1 MYRENVP
8 VRECSPVYPTVLI
21 SSKNSFNDIPA
32 PPVTALC
39 GNRAKNRDEGDSFAG
54 RDDTIMIVLCRDGSA
69 TGRGDTREKIQIVLS
84 PERIRETYRDVSD
97 KNEYLIP

>member
-1 MYRENVP
+1 MFPGEIVP
-8 VRECSPVYPTVLI
+8 PVYPTVLI

-54 RDDTIMIVLCRDGSA
+54 RDDTVPIVLTDG
-69 TGRGDTREKIQIVLS
+69 VW
-84 PERIRETYRDVSD
+84 
-97 KNEYLIP
+97 